1 MSQTQQNSLN
11 ERVSGLLLEYVPEEG
26 RERPITPT
34 LSLRDDLAID
44 SLSLV
49 ALVLRVGDECGV
61 DVVETGFNLSALL
74 TVGDLFQLAQNLV
87 QVPRSIA

>member
-1 MSQTQQNSLN
+1 MSLALEKSLAD
-11 ERVSGLLLEYVPEEG
+11 RVSGILLEYVPEEAQQL
-26 RERPITPT
+26 PLSHA

-61 DVVETGFNLSALL
+61 NVVDSGFNLSALL
-74 TVGDLFQLAQNLV
+74 TVGDLFQLAQSLIHE
-87 QVPRSIA
+87 PRSIA